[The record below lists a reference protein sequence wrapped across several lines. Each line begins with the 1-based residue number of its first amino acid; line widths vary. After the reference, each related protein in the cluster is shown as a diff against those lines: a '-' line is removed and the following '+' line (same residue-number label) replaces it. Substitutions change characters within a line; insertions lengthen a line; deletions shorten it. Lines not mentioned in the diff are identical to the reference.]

1 MGWISKWSA
10 SKGMVSVPNIL
21 EISKEAAEALIQSNG
36 LTIGTRSTVTQEDNT
51 KTNIVS
57 SQATASGVLADYETP
72 IDFTYRIFSFTPFG
86 VFSFAPVTPF
96 SVFSF
101 VPFTVFSFVP
111 FSVFSFTPA
120 PATLSVTNLSG
131 TATGTTTATIS
142 WSSNAQQS
150 FLLMVVPRFSDDEP
164 GFTLRGTTSTSV
176 TATGLTPDNDHDI
189 TLFVYSGPNETGSSA
204 LAQGLVKTN
213 AATPVVLDKTV
224 PDVVGLTSAAA
235 NTAIATAGLVVDGVQ
250 TGTTTSLSANSGKV
264 QSQSPAAG
272 TAVASQT
279 GVLLTMWNYVAA
291 GCTVATTYTYNYGE
305 WGVCGATITA
315 KQRREA
321 TSREYSTTNA
331 DCSITTGTQYYY
343 NLGLSTPWSELRD
356 CIASCTP
363 GTTYE
368 YQWSSWGTC
377 SGGTQSRTATHRLNV
392 YTYADCSVDDGLE
405 AFWQAGRSGPWTE
418 SQNCSV
424 EPVCPPGY
432 HYSERYED
440 CVPDTPPA
448 FSFTPTPAFS
458 FTPTPA
464 FSFTPTPA
472 FSFTPVTPK
481 IVLRTEMTACIADS
495 YCPEGGERFET
506 VYYTDGTN
514 DGGNYRCCSYT
525 PPAFSF
531 TPVAAFSFTP
541 VAPAHPALLSGYHL
555 CAQGDVPN
563 GDSPCYQSDVG
574 ITCVNNGASGASC
587 TPPAAFSFAPAP
599 AFSFTPTPAF
609 SFTPTPAFSF
619 TPTPAFSFT
628 PTPASCTPNCV
639 FDDYVCNGW
648 AATYYYV
655 DLNNC
660 GPCATYT
667 DDYGCA

>member
-96 SVFSF
+96 SFAPV
-101 VPFTVFSFVP
+101 T
-111 FSVFSFTPA
+111 FSVFSFTPFTVFTFTPA
-120 PATLSVTNLSG
+120 PPVPTLSVSNLSG
-131 TATGTTTATIS
+131 SATGTTTATIS
-142 WSSNAQQS
+142 WTSSGQAS

-164 GFTLRGTTSTSV
+164 GFTLRGTTSTSA

-189 TLFVYSGPNETGSSA
+189 TLFVYSGPSQTGSSA
-204 LAQGLVKTN
+204 LAQGLVRTN
-213 AATPVVLDKTV
+213 AATPIVLDKTV
-224 PDVVGLTSAAA
+224 PNVVGLTSAAA
-235 NTAIATAGLVVDGVQ
+235 TTAITTEGLSVDGVQ
-250 TGTTTSLSANSGKV
+250 TGTTTSLPANSGKV

-272 TAVASQT
+272 TAVASGT

-305 WGVCGATITA
+305 WGVCGATTTA

-321 TSREYSTTNA
+321 TNRDFSTTNA
-331 DCSITTGTQYYY
+331 DCSITTGTEYYY
-343 NLGLSTPWSELRD
+343 NLGLSAPWSELRD

-368 YQWSSWGTC
+368 YQWSDWTTC

-392 YTYADCSVDDGLE
+392 YTYSDCSVDDGLE

-418 SQNCSV
+418 SQPCTVAFSFVPVFTFTPFSV
-424 EPVCPPGY
+424 FSFTPATPFCPTGY

-440 CVPDTPPA
+440 CVPDDPPAFSFTPFAVFTFTPFTVFSFTPVPPNYGPGCYYASNEEQCPGTFNSNTNECCPDTPPA

-458 FTPTPA
+458 FTP
-464 FSFTPTPA
+464 
-472 FSFTPVTPK
+472 
-481 IVLRTEMTACIADS
+481 
-495 YCPEGGERFET
+495 
-506 VYYTDGTN
+506 
-514 DGGNYRCCSYT
+514 
-525 PPAFSF
+525 
-531 TPVAAFSFTP
+531 
-541 VAPAHPALLSGYHL
+541 
-555 CAQGDVPN
+555 
-563 GDSPCYQSDVG
+563 
-574 ITCVNNGASGASC
+574 
-587 TPPAAFSFAPAP
+587 AP

-609 SFTPTPAFSF
+609 SFTPA
-619 TPTPAFSFT
+619 PAFSFT

-660 GPCATYT
+660 GPCATYS